1 MRSVLDGRETVIP
14 SAKDAQEKLG
24 YSVAKLIGDTI
35 ETLITEHDEDL
46 DLDTIIASASKEALD
61 RYKYQEPAK
70 GDIWRVVRLSEPIDW
85 SKTGFNDRDWREGGD
100 EDEEGDTGVDDGSE
114 VY

>member
-1 MRSVLDGRETVIP
+1 MKSVLDGRETVIP

-24 YSVAKLIGDTI
+24 YSVAKLIGDTV
-35 ETLITEHDEDL
+35 ETLITEHGEE
-46 DLDTIIASASKEALD
+46 DLDTIIASASRDALD
-61 RYKYQEPAK
+61 SYTYKEPAK

-85 SKTGFNDRDWREGGD
+85 SKTGTDDRDGEEGRG
-100 EDEEGDTGVDDGSE
+100 EDEEGDTAVDDGSE

>member
-24 YSVAKLIGDTI
+24 FSVAKLIGDTV
-35 ETLITEHDEDL
+35 ETLITEHGEE
-46 DLDTIIASASKEALD
+46 DLDTIIASASRHALD
-61 RYKYQEPAK
+61 NYTYKEPAK

-85 SKTGFNDRDWREGGD
+85 SKTGSNDRDWREGRD
-100 EDEEGDTGVDDGSE
+100 EDEEGDTAVDDGSE